1 MSDGR
6 TTELAGH
13 LYPEVRDTGGLESGG
28 IGSGGIEWP
37 ITPTDRIPPGVTLR
51 QIGALTRRGLLRM
64 RHSPQGLIDVIVVPI
79 VFTVLFANIFGG
91 AVAGGVGNYLQLLVP
106 GVLVSVS
113 VTTSIVTGTQ
123 LREDIDSGVFDRI
136 VSMPIAR
143 IAPLA
148 GLLIADT
155 LRYVIATT
163 VSLVVGLAIGYRP
176 TSPLGVILGMILVV
190 FSAFSLSWIFALMGV
205 LLNKVSAIQGISML
219 ILMPM
224 TFTSN
229 AFVPTST
236 MPGWLRV
243 IADINPISHL
253 ISSFRALAN
262 HGQFTAD
269 VGWTL
274 LGSCAILAIFA
285 PLTLRAYLARL

>member
-1 MSDGR
+1 MTEDVLGAR
-6 TTELAGH
+6 TFETDDAIDVA
-13 LYPEVRDTGGLESGG
+13 PTPAA
-28 IGSGGIEWP
+28 GIEWP
-37 ITPTDRIPPGVTLR
+37 ITPLDRVPLTQALR
-51 QIGALTRRGLLRM
+51 QILALARRGFLRM
-64 RHSPQGLIDVIVVPI
+64 RHSPQGLIDVVVVPI
-79 VFTVLFANIFGG
+79 VFTVMFANIFGG

-155 LRYVIATT
+155 ARYLIATT
-163 VSLVVGLAIGYRP
+163 VSLAAGLAIGYRP
-176 TSPLGVILGMILVV
+176 TSALGVLLGMILVV
-190 FSAFSLSWIFALMGV
+190 FAAFSLSWIFALMGV
-205 LLNKVSAIQGISML
+205 LLSKVSAIQGISML

-236 MPGWLRV
+236 MPGWLGV
-243 IADINPISHL
+243 IAEINPISHL
-253 ISSFRALAN
+253 ISSFRALAS

-274 LGSCAILAIFA
+274 LGCCVILVIFA
-285 PLTLRAYLARL
+285 PATLRAYLTRL

>member
-1 MSDGR
+1 M
-6 TTELAGH
+6 
-13 LYPEVRDTGGLESGG
+13 
-28 IGSGGIEWP
+28 
-37 ITPTDRIPPGVTLR
+37 TDALR
-51 QIGALTRRGLLRM
+51 QTFALARRGLLRM
-64 RHSPQGLIDVIVVPI
+64 RHSPQGLIDVVVVPI
-79 VFTVLFANIFGG
+79 VFTIMFANIFGG
-91 AVAGGVGNYLQLLVP
+91 AVSGGVGNYLTLLVP

-155 LRYVIATT
+155 LRYVVATS

-176 TSPLGVILGMILVV
+176 QSMVGAIAGVVLVV

-205 LLNKVSAIQGISML
+205 LLRKVSAIQGLSML

-236 MPGWLRV
+236 MPGWLGA
-243 IADINPISHL
+243 IAQINPISHL
-253 ISSFRALAN
+253 ISAFRGLAN
-262 HGQFTAD
+262 DSTVTAE

-274 LGSCAILAIFA
+274 LGSVVILAIFA
-285 PLTLRAYLARL
+285 PLTLRAYLSRL